1 MFGTWRARRHLD
13 VLHPAAAAAA
23 PLPEPDLAL
32 YAATPGHEGRAP
44 VVLVRLDYGTGTAF
58 TRSQTKSL
66 WSKLRTTLL
75 PLVPEFPW
83 SSTTIQTSS

>member
-1 MFGTWRARRHLD
+1 MTSCT
-13 VLHPAAAAAA
+13 PAAAGGAA
-23 PLPEPDLAL
+23 PPAL
-32 YAATPGHEGRAP
+32 TWSRTRRRPATRAGRR
-44 VVLVRLDYGTGTAF
+44 VVLGALRYATGTAF

-83 SSTTIQTSS
+83 SSTTIHTSS